1 MATNASDTVVLV
13 LMKTEEADA
22 TVTVIQRD
30 EPSITVRD
38 HGTYWQ
44 LTAEGEIPIDLNRVG
59 EELGRELSLSQW
71 LVSMSSYVGRV
82 ETEQASFRVTSKM
95 ADLEPEAPC

>member
-1 MATNASDTVVLV
+1 MTNNASDTVVLV

-22 TVTVIQRD
+22 TVAVIQRGQ
-30 EPSITVRD
+30 PSISVRD

-44 LTAEGEIPIDLNRVG
+44 LTAEGEILIDLNRVS

-82 ETEQASFRVTSKM
+82 ETDETSFRLTSKM